1 MGGGGGDRVTAT
13 GHSDLPDELGNAH
26 ADDVTGSGHVES
38 GPGETGIETGH
49 PKNESGQAET
59 GSGPKT
65 TTDRDVTAREGAQ
78 RVFVPIEI

>member
-1 MGGGGGDRVTAT
+1 MTAT

-26 ADDVTGSGHVES
+26 ADDVTGSGPKNMTGHVES
-38 GPGETGIETGH
+38 GPGETGH

-78 RVFVPIEI
+78 